1 MRRLV
6 TILFLLVAASAVI
19 AQTKKESDEF
29 NNEEAVMKMEREWS
43 AAFLRHDTA
52 AIDRILSDDF
62 VGTDGRGVVSN
73 KAQELE
79 EATAPAPGSPP
90 RTSTIVD
97 EKLTDMKVR
106 VYGNTAVLNA
116 LNTATLL
123 FNGKESMVRYR
134 RTTVW
139 VKRQGRWQCVSFH
152 GSRVLQ
158 G

>member
-1 MRRLV
+1 MTRPV
-6 TILFLLVAASAVI
+6 AILFVLVAASAVM
-19 AQTKKESDEF
+19 AQTKKQSDKINDEQ
-29 NNEEAVMKMEREWS
+29 AVMAVERDWS

-90 RTSTIVD
+90 RTLTIVD

-116 LNTATLL
+116 LNTATIL
-123 FNGKESMVRYR
+123 FNGKESIVRYR

-152 GSRVLQ
+152 GSRVLE